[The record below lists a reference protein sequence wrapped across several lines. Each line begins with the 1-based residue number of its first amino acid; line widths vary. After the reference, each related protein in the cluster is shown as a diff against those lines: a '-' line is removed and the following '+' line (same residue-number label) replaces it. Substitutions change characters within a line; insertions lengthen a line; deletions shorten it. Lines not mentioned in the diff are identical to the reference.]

1 MFFDFLEAQNFTKSQ
16 VHPCA
21 YVTLHEKSGNAEF
34 LSNGVAGT
42 KGLTGGE
49 TR

>member
-1 MFFDFLEAQNFTKSQ
+1 MFFGFLEAQNFTKSQ
-16 VHPCA
+16 VHPYE
-21 YVTLHEKSGNAEF
+21 YVNLHEKSGNAEF
-34 LSNGVAGT
+34 LSNGVAGM